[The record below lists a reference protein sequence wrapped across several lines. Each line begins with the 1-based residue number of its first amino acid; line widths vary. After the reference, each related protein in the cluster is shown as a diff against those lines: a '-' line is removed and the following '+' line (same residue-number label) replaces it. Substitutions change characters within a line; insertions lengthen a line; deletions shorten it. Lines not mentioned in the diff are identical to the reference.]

1 MNILVLGG
9 TQFIGKAIVE
19 ELLRHDHHVAIFHRG
34 KTGAGLFPECEHILG
49 DRNTDLAKADT
60 REWDAII
67 DVSCYTPDQARAAA
81 KLRTKYFAFI
91 STISIYNFKDPQLP
105 MSEATP
111 IMEGEEGS
119 EITAASYGPLKVRC
133 EEVLKEAFGGRLG
146 IIRPGIVFGPYD
158 PTGRFPYWITRLD
171 QFNEVLVPDV
181 LDQSIQGIDVFDLA
195 EFTVHVTE
203 NQMNGAWNAVGPRT
217 TFGAVLDEI
226 RQQVNKEHH
235 LVLASP
241 QELEKHEVQYWAD
254 LPLTFEGGSR
264 AGVFDFDPSHAFS
277 AGLKHRPVAETIRAT
292 LAWTRA
298 EGSPD
303 SAKYGMK
310 REKEEAVLVAL
321 KATS

>member
-19 ELLRHDHHVAIFHRG
+19 ELLRHNHHVAIFHRG

-60 REWDAII
+60 QEWDAII

-91 STISIYNFKDPQLP
+91 STISVYNFKSPDLP

-111 IMEGEEGS
+111 IMAGEEGT
-119 EITAASYGPLKVRC
+119 EVTAASYGPLKVRC
-133 EEVLKEAFGGRLG
+133 EEVFQEAFDGRLG

-181 LDQSIQGIDVFDLA
+181 LDQAIQGIDVFDLA

-203 NQMNGAWNAVGPRT
+203 NQTNGAWNAVGPKT
-217 TFGAVLDEI
+217 TFGQVLDEI
-226 RQQVNKEHH
+226 REQVKKEHH

-241 QELEKHEVQYWAD
+241 QELADHNVQYWAD
-254 LPLTFEGGSR
+254 LPLTFETGSR
-264 AGVFDFDPSHAFS
+264 EGVFDFDPAHAIS
-277 AGLKHRPVAETIRAT
+277 AGLKHRSVAETVRAT
-292 LAWTRA
+292 LAWTRE
-298 EGSPD
+298 EGAPD
-303 SAKYGMK
+303 STKYGMS
-310 REKEEAVLVAL
+310 REREEAVLSAL